1 VPKTAEVVTI
11 KDIDYALVA
20 KGHSPMYVMHKYWAR
35 KPHNVVREYIKN
47 YSKKD
52 EVVLD
57 PFVGSGVT
65 AIEAVKLGRKAIGI
79 DLNPMSI
86 FISRMTG
93 KPADLKAIADAF
105 SKISEKC
112 EKEIESYYKTDCS
125 KCGEDAR
132 VLASVWDRI
141 ENRPTEIRY
150 YCPRCK
156 KKLHKKPST
165 ADLSA
170 LQKLNKQPIR
180 TWYPKD
186 EFPDGITFAQ
196 GKREAGPHFHDLF
209 TKRNLR
215 ALSLLWKSI
224 KELSPGPTHEF
235 MSFAFTSMSHLA
247 SKMTPTRPSRP
258 FSSFWAINSYWVP
271 PSYMES
277 NVWMLFESAVN
288 GRQGLVSAKEDS
300 NRTIT
305 KWKEAKRFEDF
316 QDEANIFL
324 KAYNTLELQEI
335 IPDNSVDYVFTDP
348 PYGGSVPYAEL
359 CTMWALWKGFKT
371 NYDDEITINDEKNFE
386 YYHKMLQAA
395 FRQVYKVLKSGK
407 YLTVTFHST
416 DIKVWNS
423 IINAVVLGGFDLE
436 KIVYQPPARA
446 SAKGLLVPYGSAV
459 GDYYIR
465 FRKPEH
471 ATQTDRSDVTEEQYE
486 KAVIGAAKKI
496 LAERGEP
503 TAYTYI
509 LNGII
514 VELKKAGA
522 LLAGRRNPNQ
532 VMKDHEGKDFIL
544 VDEKDK
550 ETGKV
555 LGKKWW
561 FTDPASIPYLDQIPL
576 SDRLETAVVGVLHR
590 NVKVSFDE
598 VLQEIF
604 IKFPNALTPETHKVS
619 DLLEEYANQ
628 TKDGKWAFK
637 PIVHTRE
644 SEHSR
649 MIYILATLGR
659 KARYSIAIG
668 TREQGEI
675 YEGKKLSSLMLGSL
689 LDLSYVSQASADRIR
704 QIDLIWFDKKGIQAV
719 FEVENTTAITEA
731 IVRGSNLPSGPIK
744 RFIVLPEERE
754 KLLHRKLQ
762 EPMLA
767 ERMQKECWDFIY
779 YRDLK
784 RYNDEVKKVA
794 LADLSEITTKPR
806 LRGAQ
811 LGLSFGEE

>member
-1 VPKTAEVVTI
+1 
-11 KDIDYALVA
+11 
-20 KGHSPMYVMHKYWAR
+20 MYVMHKYWAR

-47 YSKKD
+47 YSKKG

-65 AIEAVKLGRKAIGI
+65 AVEAVKLGRKAIGI

-105 SKISEKC
+105 TKISERC

-125 KCGEDAR
+125 KCGTAAR
-132 VLASVWDRI
+132 VLASIWDRV
-141 ENRPTEIRY
+141 EDQPTEIRY
-150 YCPRCK
+150 FCPRCK
-156 KKLHKKPST
+156 KKLRKELST
-165 ADLSA
+165 SDLSA
-170 LQKLNKQPIR
+170 LRKLNKHPIR
-180 TWYPKD
+180 TWYPRD

-196 GKREAGPHFHDLF
+196 GSREAGPHFYDLF

-224 KELSPGPTHEF
+224 QELSPGPTQEF

-271 PSYMES
+271 PTYMES
-277 NVWMLFESAVN
+277 NVWMLYESAVN
-288 GRQGLVSAKEDS
+288 GRQGLVSAKKDS
-300 NRTIT
+300 NRTVT
-305 KWKEAKRFEDF
+305 KWKEARKFGDL
-316 QDEANIFL
+316 QNEANIFL
-324 KAYNTLELQEI
+324 KAHNTLELQEI

-359 CTMWALWKGFKT
+359 CTMWALWKGFKI
-371 NYDDEITINDEKNFE
+371 NYNDEITINDEKNFE

-395 FRQVYKVLKSGK
+395 FRQVYKALKSGK

-423 IINAVVLGGFDLE
+423 IINAVVLSGFDLE

-471 ATQTDRSDVTEEQYE
+471 ATQTDLSDVTEEQYE

-590 NVKVSFDE
+590 NVKVSFDD

-604 IKFPNALTPETHKVS
+604 IKFPKALTPETHKVS
-619 DLLEEYANQ
+619 DLLEE
-628 TKDGKWAFK
+628 
-637 PIVHTRE
+637 
-644 SEHSR
+644 
-649 MIYILATLGR
+649 
-659 KARYSIAIG
+659 
-668 TREQGEI
+668 
-675 YEGKKLSSLMLGSL
+675 
-689 LDLSYVSQASADRIR
+689 
-704 QIDLIWFDKKGIQAV
+704 
-719 FEVENTTAITEA
+719 
-731 IVRGSNLPSGPIK
+731 
-744 RFIVLPEERE
+744 
-754 KLLHRKLQ
+754 
-762 EPMLA
+762 
-767 ERMQKECWDFIY
+767 
-779 YRDLK
+779 
-784 RYNDEVKKVA
+784 
-794 LADLSEITTKPR
+794 
-806 LRGAQ
+806 
-811 LGLSFGEE
+811 